1 MVNFIKQ
8 KNSMITLNK
17 WVEVKKDLAG
27 GAPVFRGTRV
37 TVKTLF
43 DYLEEE
49 SLEEFLIGFPTV
61 NREQAEGVI
70 EMAAEKFLSDIAG

>member
-1 MVNFIKQ
+1 
-8 KNSMITLNK
+8 MITLNK
-17 WVEVKKDLAG
+17 YVEVKKDLAG

-49 SLEEFLIGFPTV
+49 SLEEFFIGFPTV
-61 NREQAEGVI
+61 TREQAEGVI
-70 EMAAEKFLSDIAG
+70 EMAAEKFLSAIV